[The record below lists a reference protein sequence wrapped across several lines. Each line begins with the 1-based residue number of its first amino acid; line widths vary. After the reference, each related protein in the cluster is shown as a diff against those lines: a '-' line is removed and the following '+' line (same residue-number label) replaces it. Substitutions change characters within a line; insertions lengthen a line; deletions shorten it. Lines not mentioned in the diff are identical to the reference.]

1 MGQKNRIPG
10 LFICKKT
17 VLRVARSAAFFIIIL
32 LSFSYS
38 QSGNTWVSDLGL
50 WVVRDALTTTSSV
63 DDIVQFAVEN
73 NYSQLF
79 LQIRGRGDAYYSSKI
94 VPINSKIKNLE
105 FDPLSRLINQAHN
118 VGINVHAWINVYM
131 LWSSPELPS
140 EKKHLVHQ
148 QPDLID
154 RRFGSNKTNGIQF
167 LAPHNPSVNQ
177 YLILVVDEILNQ
189 YDLDGI
195 HLDYIRF
202 QDKDFG
208 NNIQATAVFLENNAS
223 YDLKNVL
230 PDDEKWE
237 AFKRNSITLLISQIK
252 TLRDQKYPELVISA
266 AVKPNLNEAK
276 ERFGQDWSKWLID
289 GLIDWAVVMNYL
301 PDVQI
306 FADNLDVIRNKIPED
321 LLSKIYIGIATYNQS
336 PEDFYTKVMYT
347 SCSNFSN
354 YSVFSYNDLTNQPG
368 YSDRLRQ
375 IFSK

>member
-1 MGQKNRIPG
+1 
-10 LFICKKT
+10 
-17 VLRVARSAAFFIIIL
+17 
-32 LSFSYS
+32 
-38 QSGNTWVSDLGL
+38 
-50 WVVRDALTTTSSV
+50 
-63 DDIVQFAVEN
+63 
-73 NYSQLF
+73 
-79 LQIRGRGDAYYSSKI
+79 
-94 VPINSKIKNLE
+94 
-105 FDPLSRLINQAHN
+105 
-118 VGINVHAWINVYM
+118 
-131 LWSSPELPS
+131 
-140 EKKHLVHQ
+140 
-148 QPDLID
+148 
-154 RRFGSNKTNGIQF
+154 
-167 LAPHNPSVNQ
+167 
-177 YLILVVDEILNQ
+177 
-189 YDLDGI
+189 GI

-202 QDKDFG
+202 QAKDFG

-276 ERFGQDWSKWLID
+276 ERFGQDWLKWLID

-321 LLSKIYIGIATYNQS
+321 LLAKIYIGIATYNQS